1 MLTNSNGKITG
12 IIPGLVLIIFLI
24 IFFIFINSST
34 NKSEENYSVLKD
46 YMEAEEIKNS
56 LNILTECGFTN
67 YSLSRDDSL
76 DNLDGENTLGFRIK
90 TDNYNAILYLK
101 DGVIKSIRFADNY
114 LYNEGNYISTMQNYI
129 K

>member
-1 MLTNSNGKITG
+1 MLMNSNGRITG
-12 IIPGLVLIIFLI
+12 VIPGLILIIFLI
-24 IFFIFINSST
+24 IFFI
-34 NKSEENYSVLKD
+34 
-46 YMEAEEIKNS
+46 
-56 LNILTECGFTN
+56 FTN